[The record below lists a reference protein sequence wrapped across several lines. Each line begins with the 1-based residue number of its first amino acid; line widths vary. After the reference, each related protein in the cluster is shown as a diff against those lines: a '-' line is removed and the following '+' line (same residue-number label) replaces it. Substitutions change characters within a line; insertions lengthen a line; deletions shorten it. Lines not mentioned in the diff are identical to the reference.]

1 MALEKELETYL
12 AHRPAWLQEGRLGQ
26 WVLIHG
32 DEVVGFYENFDATAQ
47 AGYERFGLNTPFMAR
62 QIAESEKVIQ
72 SSRRAVHV
80 PHNH

>member
-12 AHRPAWLQEGRLGQ
+12 AHRPGWKKERRLGQ

-32 DEVVGFYENFDATAQ
+32 DDVVGFFDSFDRAVQT
-47 AGYERFGLNTPFMAR
+47 GYERFGLDTAFMAR
-62 QIAESEKVIQ
+62 EIAKTERVIQ

-80 PHNH
+80 PHNQ